1 MNTTILERNSMT
13 HKGIWQETQQTVS
26 QVNSKKEKCG
36 RSGFRTAA
44 EVAGHILAA
53 LAGLAVFKFTG
64 LYDAMT
70 SVTGQIILGS
80 LIAYWYMIM
89 FRHGLYS
96 K

>member
-1 MNTTILERNSMT
+1 MNTTILDRKSIPHE
-13 HKGIWQETQQTVS
+13 GAWQKTQQTVS
-26 QVNSKKEKCG
+26 RVNSKNEKCG
-36 RSGFRTAA
+36 RSRFRTAA

-70 SVTGQIILGS
+70 SSTGQIILGS